1 MMGQK
6 SEEKRQFILKQARE
20 VFAKKG
26 YRAVTMKD
34 IVDACGISR
43 GGLYL
48 YFKSTKEICLA
59 LLKQEEEKAQNRFA
73 EAVRDRTSSAEIL
86 VWYLS
91 QQVEAL
97 FSWEDGLAAAGY
109 EYAFSGGDVS
119 DQTARLDASI
129 RSLEY
134 LLKVGSR
141 RGELVCTDPHDEARA
156 ICLAVEGMRI
166 LSHTGGIRREDAEN
180 DLTYLLQRL
189 QISQGT
195 AFDRKP

>member
-1 MMGQK
+1 MGQK

-48 YFKSTKEICLA
+48 YFKSTKEIFLA

-91 QQVEAL
+91 QQVEA
-97 FSWEDGLAAAGY
+97 
-109 EYAFSGGDVS
+109 
-119 DQTARLDASI
+119 ARLDASI

-156 ICLAVEGMRI
+156 ICLAIEGMRI
-166 LSHTGGIRREDAEN
+166 LSHTGGIRREDAEH

>member
-1 MMGQK
+1 MGQK

-48 YFKSTKEICLA
+48 YFKSTKEIFLA

-91 QQVEAL
+91 QQVEACQR
-97 FSWEDGLAAAGY
+97 SDGA
-109 EYAFSGGDVS
+109 
-119 DQTARLDASI
+119 
-129 RSLEY
+129 
-134 LLKVGSR
+134 
-141 RGELVCTDPHDEARA
+141 P
-156 ICLAVEGMRI
+156 
-166 LSHTGGIRREDAEN
+166 
-180 DLTYLLQRL
+180 
-189 QISQGT
+189 
-195 AFDRKP
+195 

>member
-1 MMGQK
+1 MGQK

-48 YFKSTKEICLA
+48 YFKSTKEIFLA

-97 FSWEDGLAAAGY
+97 FSEEDGLAAAGY

-141 RGELVCTDPHDEARA
+141 RGELVCTDPQCAFYPTQEASGGRMPSMISP
-156 ICLAVEGMRI
+156 ICCSACRFRRGQL
-166 LSHTGGIRREDAEN
+166 LTGNRN
-180 DLTYLLQRL
+180 
-189 QISQGT
+189 GT
-195 AFDRKP
+195 

>member
-1 MMGQK
+1 MGQK

-48 YFKSTKEICLA
+48 YFKSTKEIFLA

-73 EAVRDRTSSAEIL
+73 EAVRDRTSS
-86 VWYLS
+86 
-91 QQVEAL
+91 
-97 FSWEDGLAAAGY
+97 AGY

-156 ICLAVEGMRI
+156 ICLAIEGMRI
-166 LSHTGGIRREDAEN
+166 LSHTGGIRREDAEH

>member
-48 YFKSTKEICLA
+48 YFKSTKEIFLA

-97 FSWEDGLAAAGY
+97 FSEEDGLAAAGY

-166 LSHTGGIRREDAEN
+166 LSHTGGIRREDAEY